1 VKPQRISAPCESNS
15 GELWGVGFEEG
26 ILEGQEWGALGGMN
40 GIGVLRTLRGSDL
53 TEHEGDWDEAGVLIA
68 VNDEFLEVAF
78 LLFSQHEAAG

>member
-1 VKPQRISAPCESNS
+1 
-15 GELWGVGFEEG
+15 
-26 ILEGQEWGALGGMN
+26 MN